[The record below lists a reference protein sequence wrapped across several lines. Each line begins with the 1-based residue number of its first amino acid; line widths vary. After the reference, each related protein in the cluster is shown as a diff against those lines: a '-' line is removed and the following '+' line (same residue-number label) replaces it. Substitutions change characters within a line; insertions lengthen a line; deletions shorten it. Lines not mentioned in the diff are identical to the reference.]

1 MRTRGRSDPAAGPFD
16 LANGEIMENQLSSE
30 ERNWAMAAHL
40 CGLLWLAGGS
50 GLIFFPFGSLVLFT
64 ILGPLIIW
72 RTKGQTMPFVA
83 EQAKESLNFQIT
95 VFLLALVC
103 AALIAILIGFVL
115 LWILGIL
122 NLVLVIIA
130 AVQVSD
136 GKPYRYPFCLRLVK

>member
-1 MRTRGRSDPAAGPFD
+1 
-16 LANGEIMENQLSSE
+16 LSSD

-40 CGLLWLAGGS
+40 CGLLWLLGGP
-50 GLIFFPFGSLVLFT
+50 GLIFLPFGSLVLFT

-95 VFLLALVC
+95 VFLLGLLSAVLAFV
-103 AALIAILIGFVL
+103 LIGFVL
-115 LWILGIL
+115 LWLLGVA
-122 NLVLVIIA
+122 NLILVIIA
-130 AVQVSD
+130 AIQVSG

>member
-1 MRTRGRSDPAAGPFD
+1 M
-16 LANGEIMENQLSSE
+16 NGELSSD

-40 CGLLWLAGGS
+40 CGLLWIAGGT
-50 GLIFFPFGSLVLFT
+50 GLIFIPFGGLVLFT

-95 VFLLALVC
+95 VFLLGLLFAVLILV
-103 AALIAILIGFVL
+103 LIGFFL
-115 LWILGIL
+115 LWILGVV
-122 NLVLVIIA
+122 NLILVIIA
-130 AVQVSD
+130 AIKVSD